1 MIKSIGKLLFFKK
14 MTNQIDNYTYK
25 TDEKFG
31 NGGFGLVYL
40 ARKEG
45 EKDGEKKL
53 YVIKIPLENKMDP
66 DKIFNFNNE
75 IDILNIL
82 SKISGNIY
90 TSILYGFKKFENV
103 SCIRPYYVMDYFSR
117 GTLLDY
123 IFSGKLKEIHKKF
136 IFKKIIISY
145 QFLHKNGIFHLDAKP
160 DNIMFDKKFTPIIID
175 FGFSQK
181 RINESTTKTL
191 IKGKVTSGPY
201 SAPELGEGKE
211 IDGEKAD
218 VFSLGAILFNLF
230 TMRTGFLSA
239 ERTDPYYSSIMKKEY
254 DNYWRDINI
263 RAPENFRTL
272 YQSMVAYK
280 PDKRPNL
287 EKILDNNYNDLLKE
301 VSNLTEDEEKK
312 IIGELEGIHEDIKN
326 PKEINA
332 EKRIKNENLITRANK
347 SNKNIIFTDE
357 NLKPKKISKDRLIL
371 NQAINIIGN
380 FSEVDYMNSLY
391 RDIKNKFG
399 KNSYF
404 KTLENLTMEVIFEY
418 EEEEEKKEKDE
429 EKEENKDN
437 KGVKEPIGD
446 CQMLIELFEYEKGKY
461 LLEFRRTGGKY
472 ADYYHHFLKIKEI
485 ITKKN

>member
-1 MIKSIGKLLFFKK
+1 

-103 SCIRPYYVMDYFSR
+103 SGIRPYYVMDYFSR

-123 IFSGKLKEIHKKF
+123 IFSGHLEERHKKF
-136 IFKKIIISY
+136 IFKKIIQSY
-145 QFLHKNGIFHLDAKP
+145 QFLHRNGIFHLDAKP

-181 RINESTTKTL
+181 SINENTTKIL

-201 SAPELGEGKE
+201 TAPELGEGKE

-218 VFSLGAILFNLF
+218 VFSLGAVLFNLF
-230 TMRTGFLSA
+230 TMRTGFQSA

-254 DNYWRDINI
+254 NNYWRDIN
-263 RAPENFRTL
+263 RKVPPENFQKL
-272 YQSMVAYK
+272 YLSMVAYK
-280 PDKRPNL
+280 PDKRPKL
-287 EKILDNNYNDLLKE
+287 EKIFDNNFNDWLKE

-312 IIGELEGIHEDIKN
+312 IIEELEVIHNGIKN
-326 PKEINA
+326 PKEIMA
-332 EKRIKNENLITRANK
+332 EKIIQYDDLITRANK
-347 SNKNIIFTDE
+347 SSENIIFTNK

-371 NQAINIIGN
+371 NQAINISGN

-391 RDIKNKFG
+391 RSIKNKFG
-399 KNSYF
+399 NNSYL
-404 KTLENLTMEVIFEY
+404 KALENLSVEVVFEY
-418 EEEEEKKEKDE
+418 EEEEVLK
-429 EKEENKDN
+429 ENKDN
-437 KGVKEPIGD
+437 KEVKEPIGD
-446 CQMLIELFEYEKGKY
+446 CKMVIELFEYEKGKY
-461 LLEFRRTGGKY
+461 LLEFRRTEGKY
-472 ADYYHHFLKIKEI
+472 VDYYHHFLKIKEI
-485 ITKKN
+485 INKKNYY